1 MLRIPLLRPL
11 QIGPQPSGNPSSVC
25 AAQSGEPR
33 PRSAR
38 LLRALSLSF
47 IVGITGMLLGESRQA
62 DAQTWPTKP
71 IRIVL
76 QFPPG
81 GSTDVVARILAKE
94 LTSSLGQPVIVDN
107 KPGADGAIAGEFV
120 ARSEPDGHTF
130 FMATNT
136 PMMQVPLL
144 RKSPP
149 YDPVKS
155 FTPVSLLGRYVYVLV
170 THPSV
175 PAKDVNELLSYA
187 RANPGKLGY
196 GSYSGVTQLMHNRLK
211 NVSKADM
218 SLVPYKGEAPTIA
231 DVLGNHVQLTFA
243 TPISTIGHIKEGKLR
258 ALAVLLPARSALF
271 PSVPTGNEA
280 GLPPFTTGTWA
291 ALFGP
296 AKLPTDITARMNKEL
311 NQIMRR
317 PEIKEQIDKL
327 GFEIGGS
334 SAEELGV
341 FVQDQLQAWG
351 RAFKDAGM
359 NPE

>member
-1 MLRIPLLRPL
+1 MPSMFRRVRHTITNFQYSASPHGRRALGQLLF
-11 QIGPQPSGNPSSVC
+11 SGL
-25 AAQSGEPR
+25 ALGLLGQSGY
-33 PRSAR
+33 
-38 LLRALSLSF
+38 
-47 IVGITGMLLGESRQA
+47 V
-62 DAQTWPTKP
+62 DAQTWPSKP

-94 LTSSLGQPVIVDN
+94 LTNSLGQPVIVEN

-120 ARSEPDGHTF
+120 ARAEPDGHTF

-144 RKSPP
+144 RKNAP
-149 YDPVKS
+149 YDPAKS

-170 THPSV
+170 VNPGV
-175 PAKDVNELLSYA
+175 PARDVNELIAYA

-231 DVLGNHVQLTFA
+231 DILGNHVQLTFA

-271 PSVPTGNEA
+271 PSVPTGAEA
-280 GLPPFTTGTWA
+280 GLPPFTAGTWA

-296 AKLPTDITARMNKEL
+296 AKLPAEITARMNKEL

-327 GFEIGGS
+327 GFEIAGS
-334 SAEELGV
+334 TSEELGM